1 MLRAPLFLLLSF
13 MLPVASMADEVPPR
27 AERAAAY
34 AVGHYADD
42 QVAVLADL
50 VRFRTVAVEGT
61 SNADNPEFRAFAGYV
76 RQQAQGF
83 GLDFTD
89 FGSVL
94 IVSLGDAEQ
103 RLGVITHGDVQPA
116 DPAKWAKSPFV
127 LDTDSEPGRL
137 IARGTEDDKA
147 AIATALYAMK
157 TIKELGMPLKRRIE
171 LWISLTEESDWA
183 PFQAVLEKYPPPE
196 INIGIDS
203 NYPVVVAEKGWGALR
218 AEFAAGQN
226 AKPDTPW
233 VRSFTGGAFV
243 SQVPEDARLEIIG
256 ADAAQIARIRARAAA
271 DDSGMKYTITE
282 ANDTLTLIA
291 KGRAAHSSTPENG
304 LNALTHAAAL
314 LEGDWLLHS
323 AAGRAVAFVNAL
335 LGTDYLG
342 RQFGNAAYA
351 HPFMGPL
358 TVSLSTAETGA
369 TGTTLVINT
378 RAPAGKTPAQ
388 LEADLRQA
396 VQDWAEQRH
405 IAAPAV
411 AVQLTPA
418 YLPEKAVQVA
428 PLLTIF
434 RHYTGIK
441 DARPVS
447 IGGGTNARLLPNGV
461 NFGPAMP
468 GAAYSGHSEHEFIT
482 RDQMRL
488 NLQMYAAM
496 LAWLAGGDAAAPE

>member
-1 MLRAPLFLLLSF
+1 MLRTPLLLLLFLL
-13 MLPVASMADEVPPR
+13 PAATVADELPAR
-27 AERAAAY
+27 AERAAAH
-34 AVGHYADD
+34 AAAHYADD
-42 QVAVLADL
+42 QVAMLADL
-50 VRFRTVAVEGT
+50 VRFRTVAVDGVP
-61 SNADNPEFRAFAGYV
+61 NADNPEFRAFAGYV
-76 RQQAQGF
+76 RQQAQAF

-94 IVSLGDAEQ
+94 IVGLGDAKQ

-116 DPAKWAKSPFV
+116 DPAKWAKSPFA

-157 TIKELGMPLKRRIE
+157 TIKDLGMPLTRRIE
-171 LWISLTEESDWA
+171 LWISLTEESDWV
-183 PFQAVLEKYPPPE
+183 PFQAVLAKYPPPE

-203 NYPVVVAEKGWGALR
+203 NYPVVVAEKGWGMLQAD
-218 AEFAAGQN
+218 FAAEKT
-226 AKPDTPW
+226 AKPQTPR
-233 VRSFTGGAFV
+233 VRSFAGGAFV
-243 SQVPEDARLEIIG
+243 SQVPEDARLEIVG
-256 ADAAQIARIRARAAA
+256 ADAALIARIRARAAA
-271 DDSGMKYTITE
+271 DDSGVQYTITE
-282 ANDTLTLIA
+282 TNDTLTLIA

-358 TVSLSTAETGA
+358 TISLSTAETTA
-369 TGTTLVINT
+369 QGTTLVINT

-396 VQDWAEQRH
+396 VAAWAGQRR
-405 IAAPAV
+405 ITPPALT
-411 AVQLTPA
+411 VQLTAA
-418 YLPEKAVQVA
+418 YLPEKPVQVA

-434 RHYTGIK
+434 RHYTGIRN
-441 DARPVS
+441 AQPIS

-482 RDQMRL
+482 REQMQL
-488 NLQMYAAM
+488 NLRMYAAM
-496 LAWLAGGDAAAPE
+496 LAWLAGGNTAAPE

>member
-1 MLRAPLFLLLSF
+1 MLRFPLLLLLFVLSF
-13 MLPVASMADEVPPR
+13 AAAADELPAR
-27 AERAAAY
+27 AERAAAH
-34 AVGHYADD
+34 AAEHYADD
-42 QVAVLADL
+42 QVAMLADL
-50 VRFRTVAVEGT
+50 VRFRTVAVEGVP
-61 SNADNPEFRAFAGYV
+61 NADNPEFRAFADYV
-76 RQQAQGF
+76 RQRAQAF

-94 IVSLGDAEQ
+94 IVSLGDAPQ

-116 DPAKWAKSPFV
+116 DPAKWRKSPFV
-127 LDTDSEPGRL
+127 LDTESEPGRL

-147 AIATALYAMK
+147 AIATALYALK

-183 PFQAVLEKYPPPE
+183 PFQAVLEKYPPPD

-203 NYPVVVAEKGWGALR
+203 NYPVVVAEKGWGSMQADFT
-218 AEFAAGQN
+218 AEQTTEP
-226 AKPDTPW
+226 KTPW

-243 SQVPEDARLEIIG
+243 SQVPEDARIEIVG
-256 ADAAQIARIRARAAA
+256 ADAALIARIRARATA
-271 DDSGMKYTITE
+271 DDSGVQYTITQ
-282 ANDTLTLIA
+282 ANDTLTIIA
-291 KGRAAHSSTPENG
+291 KGKAAHSSTPENG

-323 AAGRAVAFVNAL
+323 AAGRAVQFVNAL

-342 RQFGNAAYA
+342 RRFGNVAYA

-358 TVSLSTAETGA
+358 TISLSTAATGPQ
-369 TGTTLVINT
+369 GTTLVVNT

-396 VQDWAEQRH
+396 VSGWVEKNH
-405 IAAPAV
+405 VAAPAITI
-411 AVQLTPA
+411 QLTAA
-418 YLPEKAVQVA
+418 YLPEKPAQVA

-434 RHYTGIK
+434 RHYTGIQ
-441 DARPVS
+441 DAGPIS

-468 GAAYSGHSEHEFIT
+468 GVPYTGHSEHEFIT
-482 RDQMRL
+482 REQMKL
-488 NLQMYAAM
+488 NLRMYAAM
-496 LAWLAGGDAAAPE
+496 LAWLAGEDAAAHK